1 MLRSQHELLFLR
13 WVSGGTVLH
22 FPAGEIQ
29 EPNDGVVTELQIHLG
44 KADSS

>member
-13 WVSGGTVLH
+13 WVSGGTMLH
-22 FPAGEIQ
+22 FLAGEKQ
-29 EPNDGVVTELQIHLG
+29 GPHDSLMTELQTHLG